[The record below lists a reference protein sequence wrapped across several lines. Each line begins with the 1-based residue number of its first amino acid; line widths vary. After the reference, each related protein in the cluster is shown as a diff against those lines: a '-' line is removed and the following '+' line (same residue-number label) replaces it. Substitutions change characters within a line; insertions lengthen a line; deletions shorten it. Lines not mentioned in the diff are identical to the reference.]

1 MNKYILVCL
10 LVASTVYAQELDPF
24 SPVARIEGTAVVQ
37 SANVLPN
44 LYGRTT
50 DYRQAKHLWAQ
61 DGWVQAD
68 LSFPVE
74 LVTNAI
80 PSNIQ
85 SVASAYKDI
94 VDGYFG
100 PGSVTNTAITRDYVS
115 ITLSLDTNVTADTG
129 VRLRAYYEILSGYWG
144 GAANTLHDFPWDQSE
159 YVVEIPKTLYNPWL
173 FATADD
179 IKFESVLVGD
189 NSQTS
194 FQLVNARLD
203 GDITGTISVSGPPFS
218 LNTPSSF
225 TLTPGSSQTV
235 VLQYTPTLEES
246 SFGSVVINSDAGTY
260 TNDLTGV
267 TLVE

>member
-1 MNKYILVCL
+1 MIKYISVCL
-10 LVASTVYAQELDPF
+10 LLASALHAQELDPLK
-24 SPVARIEGTAVVQ
+24 PVARINGTTVVQ
-37 SANVLPN
+37 SAQVLPN

-50 DYRQAKHLWAQ
+50 DYRQAKHLWTQ

-68 LSFPVE
+68 LSSPVDT
-74 LVTNAI
+74 VTNSI
-80 PSNIQ
+80 PSEIQ
-85 SVASAYKDI
+85 SVASAYKSI

-100 PGSVTNTAITRDYVS
+100 PGSVTNTAITREYVA

-129 VRLRAYYEILSGYWG
+129 VRLRAYYEILSTYWG
-144 GAANTLHDFPWDQSE
+144 GAADTLHDFPWDQSE
-159 YVVEIPKTLYNPWL
+159 YVVEIPRTLFNPWL

-179 IKFESVLVGD
+179 IRFESVPVGD
-189 NSQTS
+189 TSQAS

-267 TLVE
+267 TLIE